1 MAKQTNI
8 GLRRIPIFRSLIYW
22 ARKLKF
28 RKLEGLSLYDILELY
43 LIGIIQGAFTNRA
56 AAVAF
61 SFFMAIFPFLLFI
74 LNLIPFMPL
83 ANFQEDFFM
92 FLSENVPPNTFG
104 AIHEIINDIM
114 NNSNKGLLSSGFIL
128 AIFLMANGVS
138 SMLAGFENSYHVTIT
153 RNFIRQY
160 IVSMVLGIG
169 FSIILLLTVAL
180 MVITEIFINKYL
192 GYAWILSS
200 VRYLFVV
207 LMILVCISILFKYGS
222 KQFKETSFIS
232 IGSVITTFL
241 IILSSYIFGIYVI
254 KFARYNELYGSIGT
268 LLVVMLYIWLNCM
281 ILLLGFELNATIN
294 RLKSEKNIT
303 FIKNFKT
310 KTP

>member
-1 MAKQTNI
+1 MSKQTNKNI
-8 GLRRIPIFRSLIYW
+8 FRRIPIFRSLIYW

-28 RKLEGLSLYDILELY
+28 PKLEGLSLYDILELY

-74 LNLIPFMPL
+74 LNLIPYMPL
-83 ANFQEDFFM
+83 ANFQEDFFL

-104 AIHEIINDIM
+104 AIHGIISDIM

-128 AIFLMANGVS
+128 AIFLMANGVN
-138 SMLAGFENSYHVTIT
+138 SMLSGFENSYHITIT

-169 FSIILLLTVAL
+169 FSIILLVTVAL
-180 MVITEIFINKYL
+180 IVVSEIIINKYL
-192 GYAWILSS
+192 GDIWLLSW
-200 VRYLFVV
+200 VRYLFAI
-207 LMILVCISILFKYGS
+207 LMILVCISILFKFGS
-222 KQFKETSFIS
+222 KQFKKTSFIS

-241 IILSSYIFGIYVI
+241 IILSSYVFGIYVI

-268 LLVVMLYIWLNCM
+268 LLVVMMYIWLNCM

-294 RLKSEKNIT
+294 KLKLEKKHYLYRK
-303 FIKNFKT
+303 F
-310 KTP
+310 